1 MKKVIL
7 FSPNGYV
14 GSFLKTKLTECEGIS
29 LSGITRESDLDAFE
43 GEYDILLYT
52 ASITSARKATAEQYI
67 RDNALCTAEMMGFCK
82 QHWVK
87 RIIYLS
93 TDEIYGMLRT
103 CEVTEHS
110 AMVSPNIYA
119 ATKYLAERVI
129 RESGIPYYILR
140 LPGIVGWDW
149 GDNFIYRTMEKVRNQ
164 EDIYIYNGQKEFN
177 NLVDIDDLAQFI
189 WLLCNKMECP
199 ASETF
204 VVGNCEKIKLLE
216 LVEFMKEMYDSSSEI
231 HNEEVSSKRYF
242 TLNVE
247 KAVSYGYRSKKIKN
261 IVYELKELQHYGR

>member
-1 MKKVIL
+1 MLKVIL
-7 FSPNGYV
+7 FSPSGYV
-14 GSFLKTKLTECEGIS
+14 GGFLKTKLTECAGIS

-43 GEYDILLYT
+43 GEYDILIYT
-52 ASITSARKATAEQYI
+52 ASVTSDRKAAAEQYI
-67 RDNALCTAEMMGFCK
+67 RDNALCAAEIMAFCK
-82 QHWVK
+82 KHLIR

-93 TDEIYGMLRT
+93 TDEIYGLLRA

-119 ATKYLAERVI
+119 ATKYLAEQVI

-140 LPGIVGWDW
+140 LPGIVGRDW
-149 GDNFIYRTMEKVRNQ
+149 GDNFIYRTMQKIRKQ

-189 WLLCNKMECP
+189 LVLCNKSDCP
-199 ASETF
+199 VSETF
-204 VVGNCEKIKLLE
+204 VVGNCEKIRLLE
-216 LVEFMKEMYDSSSEI
+216 LVEFMKELYNSSSEV
-231 HNEEVSSKRYF
+231 HEEESSGRYF

-261 IVYELKELQHYGR
+261 IINELKEL

>member
-1 MKKVIL
+1 MIKVIL

-14 GSFLKTKLTECEGIS
+14 GGFLKTKLTECEGIS
-29 LSGITRESDLDAFE
+29 LFGITRESDLDAFE

-67 RDNALCTAEMMGFCK
+67 RDNALCATDMIGFCK
-82 QHWVK
+82 KHRVR

-93 TDEIYGMLRT
+93 TDEIYGMLQA

-119 ATKYLAERVI
+119 ATKYLAEQVI
-129 RESGIPYYILR
+129 RESRIPYYILR
-140 LPGIVGWDW
+140 LPGIVGRDW
-149 GDNFIYRTMEKVRNQ
+149 GDNFIYRTMEKVQNQ
-164 EDIYIYNGQKEFN
+164 EDIYIYNGQREFN
-177 NLVDIDDLAQFI
+177 NLVDVDDLAQFI
-189 WLLCNKMECP
+189 LVLCYKIECP

-216 LVEFMKEMYDSSSEI
+216 LVEFMKEIYDSSSEV
-231 HNEEVSSKRYF
+231 HDGEDSSRRYF
-242 TLNVE
+242 TLNVR
-247 KAVSYGYRSKKIKN
+247 KAVSYGYRSKSIKN
-261 IVYELKELQHYGR
+261 IIYELKELQYYG

>member
-1 MKKVIL
+1 MIKVIL

-14 GSFLKTKLTECEGIS
+14 GSFLQTKLTECEGIS

-52 ASITSARKATAEQYI
+52 ASVTSARKAAAEQYI
-67 RDNALCTAEMMGFCK
+67 RDNALCAANMMAFCK
-82 QHWVK
+82 KHQIR

-93 TDEIYGMLRT
+93 TDEIYGMLRAR
-103 CEVTEHS
+103 EVTEHS
-110 AMVSPNIYA
+110 VMVSPNIYA
-119 ATKYLAERVI
+119 ATKYLAEQVI

-140 LPGIVGWDW
+140 LPGIVGRNW

-189 WLLCNKMECP
+189 LLLCNKIECSI
-199 ASETF
+199 SETF
-204 VVGNCEKIKLLE
+204 VIGNCEKIKLLE
-216 LVEFMKEMYDSSSEI
+216 LVEYMKEMYGSSSKVHDGEDSSG
-231 HNEEVSSKRYF
+231 RYF
-242 TLNVE
+242 TLNVG
-247 KAVSYGYRSKKIKN
+247 KAVSYGYRSKRIKS
-261 IVYELKELQHYGR
+261 IIYELKELQCYG